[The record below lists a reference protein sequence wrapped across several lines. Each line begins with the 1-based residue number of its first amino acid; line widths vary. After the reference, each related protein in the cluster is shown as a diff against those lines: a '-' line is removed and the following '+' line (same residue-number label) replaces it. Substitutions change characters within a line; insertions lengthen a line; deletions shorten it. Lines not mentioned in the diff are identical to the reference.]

1 VALEAP
7 SELTPPT
14 LAGLKIFPLRI
25 TLPPDGLGELLQ
37 WGHQTG
43 TLETGG
49 RATMALTD
57 VPQPIL
63 SQSHPTSR
71 SPAKGCLD

>member
-14 LAGLKIFPLRI
+14 LAGLKIFPMRI
-25 TLPPDGLGELLQ
+25 TLQPDGLGELLQ

-49 RATMALTD
+49 RATMAL

-63 SQSHPTSR
+63 SQSHPMSR
-71 SPAKGCLD
+71 SPAKGGLD